1 MRPFTLLKT
10 EEYLRN
16 KNINFT
22 REQIVSLYMTIGGI
36 PHYLSKI
43 STGLSVLQNINSLF
57 FQKDDFLF
65 NEFPILFSSLFDKPE
80 AQNEIIRLLAASKQG
95 LSREEILHKSK
106 RSSSGGVFKQRLN
119 ELEEA
124 GFIARFVPYGYA
136 NKGTFF
142 RIIDEYVLFYLKW
155 IEPSSK
161 RLQLSL
167 QNTSYWESKMMS
179 QGWNSWAGYAFE
191 AICIKHIE
199 QIKHALGIKV
209 ISSEIGSWRYYPA
222 PGDTT
227 ESGCQ
232 IDLLIDRADGII
244 NICEIKFYN
253 GKFIISK
260 SYASE
265 LQRKIKTFQTFS
277 KTRKTIFLTLIT
289 AEGVHKN
296 THSENFVTNE
306 ITIEDL
312 F

>member
-1 MRPFTLLKT
+1 MSAFEATGLKNGSLSQQLHLFINNISSIFYNNIPLQTPKNWLEAFNCLTQAIKTVSKEKKCIIFIDEIPWFSTPKSGFIQALDCYWNTTWSSSGIKLIVCVSAASWMLDNLVYTKEGLHNRLTETIPMRPFTLLKT

-65 NEFPILFSSLFDKPE
+65 NEFTILFSSLFDKPE

-106 RSSSGGVFKQRLN
+106 LSSSGGVFKQRFN

-124 GFIARFVPYGYA
+124 GFIARFLPYGYA

-155 IEPSSK
+155 IEPASK
-161 RLQLSL
+161 RL
-167 QNTSYWESKMMS
+167 
-179 QGWNSWAGYAFE
+179 
-191 AICIKHIE
+191 
-199 QIKHALGIKV
+199 
-209 ISSEIGSWRYYPA
+209 
-222 PGDTT
+222 
-227 ESGCQ
+227 
-232 IDLLIDRADGII
+232 
-244 NICEIKFYN
+244 
-253 GKFIISK
+253 
-260 SYASE
+260 
-265 LQRKIKTFQTFS
+265 
-277 KTRKTIFLTLIT
+277 
-289 AEGVHKN
+289 
-296 THSENFVTNE
+296 
-306 ITIEDL
+306 
-312 F
+312 